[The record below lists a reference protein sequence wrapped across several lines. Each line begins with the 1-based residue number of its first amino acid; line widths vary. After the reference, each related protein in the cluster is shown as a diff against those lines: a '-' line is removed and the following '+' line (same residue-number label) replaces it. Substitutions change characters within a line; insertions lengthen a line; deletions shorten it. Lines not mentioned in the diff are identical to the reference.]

1 MQMRPEPRYSDE
13 RAGVNRTECMECQG
27 VAAER
32 GWNVLIGQGCP
43 AVDEVS
49 LRL

>member
-1 MQMRPEPRYSDE
+1 
-13 RAGVNRTECMECQG
+13 MECQG
-27 VAAER
+27 VAAEC

-49 LRL
+49 LSLRAAALAVLSAYISRENGVVG